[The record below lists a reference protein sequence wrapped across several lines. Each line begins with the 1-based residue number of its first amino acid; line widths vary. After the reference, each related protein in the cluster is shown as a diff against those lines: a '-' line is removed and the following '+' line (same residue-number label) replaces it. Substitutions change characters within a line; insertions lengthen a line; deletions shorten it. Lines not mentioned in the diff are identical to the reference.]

1 MVDVKLVSKA
11 DTGQT
16 IAAMTVIHTA
26 EVLGVTS
33 LPVSV
38 TVAGEDT
45 FLWRNPNVPSAV
57 SAAKGTVAPPEA
69 VPANRDTSQQSV
81 IKPAVQIA
89 KQTIVMLQVEDVWD
103 VQLVS
108 MEIFAKRHAAQ
119 GAQNASKIQVLV
131 AVNAKKGMME
141 LIVKKLVRVKKL

>member
-38 TVAGEDT
+38 TVAGVDT
-45 FLWRNPNVPSAV
+45 FLWRNPSVPNAV

-69 VPANRDTSQQSV
+69 VPANWDTSEQSV

-89 KQTIVMLQVEDVWD
+89 KQALVML
-103 VQLVS
+103 
-108 MEIFAKRHAAQ
+108 
-119 GAQNASKIQVLV
+119 
-131 AVNAKKGMME
+131 
-141 LIVKKLVRVKKL
+141 